1 MTSPHESQPRW
12 PHALRSPPAQIRT
25 VEVVPPS
32 RSDEG
37 TAVALFAGYVVLCV
51 IYIVAFERF
60 PSGADNATTAHAL
73 LPYQVLFR
81 DLPAPEQ
88 RMFRSMQ
95 EGAIEGLAA
104 RSSDG
109 AWPAVET
116 LAARGI
122 PPFAPDPI
130 DKSQVRWTRRDDGLL
145 HQYVG
150 VPALSGA
157 AAYLISIVEPAPVT
171 GEKAVPGV
179 VDEEHQLLGDGT
191 LLHVTYW
198 KHFGDVPGG
207 PIADPA
213 QRGWSQIRV
222 KTPLE
227 EMMEQP

>member
-1 MTSPHESQPRW
+1 
-12 PHALRSPPAQIRT
+12 
-25 VEVVPPS
+25 VVPPS

-37 TAVALFAGYVVLCV
+37 TSVVLFAGFVVLCV

-60 PSGADNATTAHAL
+60 PSGDDNATTAHAL

-95 EGAIEGLAA
+95 EGATEVLVA
-104 RSSDG
+104 RSSGG
-109 AWPAVET
+109 AWPAVDA

-122 PPFAPDPI
+122 PPFAPDLL
-130 DKSQVRWTRRDDGLL
+130 DKSRLVWTRRDDGLL

-157 AAYLISIVEPAPVT
+157 PAYLISIVEPAPVT

-179 VDEEHQLLGDGT
+179 VDEEHQLLSDGT

-198 KHFGDVPGG
+198 KHFGALPGD